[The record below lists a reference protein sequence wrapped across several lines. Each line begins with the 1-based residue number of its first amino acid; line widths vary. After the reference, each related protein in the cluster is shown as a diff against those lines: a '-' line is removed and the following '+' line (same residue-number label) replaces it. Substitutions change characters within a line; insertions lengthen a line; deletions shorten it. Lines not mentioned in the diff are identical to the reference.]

1 MRAGIQLDVYFTL
14 FERFVGT
21 SAANKATEIRAVAQV
36 HGILEHHDHWR
47 RTLSEAADIQCGRQ
61 LRDLFAVVLVF
72 GMPDE
77 PENVKTKLSTTF
89 VVARHQLFQFIR
101 QVRQL
106 LKDVQQSTIAAAR

>member
-1 MRAGIQLDVYFTL
+1 M
-14 FERFVGT
+14 GT
-21 SAANKATEIRAVAQV
+21 SAANKATEIRATAQA
-36 HGILEHHDHWR
+36 HGILEHDDHWR
-47 RTLSEAADIQCGRQ
+47 RTLSEAADIQCGCQ
-61 LRDLFAVVLVF
+61 LRHLFAVVLVF